1 MEQNFEEINN
11 DLKNELIN
19 EILNKDSD
27 FFEDL
32 VLELLK
38 KMGYGINSRKTSKTI
53 DGGIDGIIDEDIL
66 GFSKI
71 YIQAKR
77 YDADKGSMVSK
88 PKIQEFV
95 GALSDKKT
103 YKGLFITT
111 AFFSKEAKEYA
122 QNLQSHSIALVDRD
136 KLAELLIEY
145 ELGVQV
151 KDIKKIYKID
161 TDFFDK

>member
-1 MEQNFEEINN
+1 
-11 DLKNELIN
+11 
-19 EILNKDSD
+19 
-27 FFEDL
+27 
-32 VLELLK
+32 
-38 KMGYGINSRKTSKTI
+38 MGIYT
-53 DGGIDGIIDEDIL
+53 IDGIIDEDIL

-71 YIQAKR
+71 YIQSKR
-77 YDADKGSMVSK
+77 YDTDKGSMVSR

-111 AFFSKEAKEYA
+111 ASFSKDAKEYA